1 MTTITETGPFERLV
15 SFKLTD
21 EQINDGK
28 AATARKL
35 AQEIKIAGFRPGK
48 APVPVIEATVGAER
62 LRSEVIDDILPPVLT
77 DVLNSEEIRPAVTP
91 QLESMNDVDGGVE
104 VEVRVTLWPTIEL
117 PEYKDR
123 SVEVTSPEVT
133 DEDLETQVV
142 RMLEQFGTVEE
153 VERPAAAGDF
163 VSVDVSASD
172 EGADVEEATASDLLY
187 EVGSGLFI
195 DGLDE
200 HVEGASAGDVLEF
213 ESPLPSGFGDRAG
226 EPVTFK
232 VVVNEV
238 KERILPELDDGWVEE
253 NTEFDTVEEL
263 KAELRERLSEAKL
276 EAVSRQFTERALS
289 TLVDQVEVDLPE
301 ALIRAEMDDLLHRFA
316 HRLEDSQLTLED
328 YFNATGIDQDA
339 FIEDIRNQASR
350 SLRNQL
356 VLEAVARAEEI
367 DVTEEDLSNTLQA
380 LAAQS
385 GDPVAYLRA
394 FRESGRELALA
405 SDIVRNRALDAIL
418 SGANPVDEDGE
429 PIDLR
434 LQMSEVEAEVV
445 EALPDDG
452 DDKAPVVEAEIV
464 AAGPEEE
471 E

>member
-1 MTTITETGPFERLV
+1 M
-15 SFKLTD
+15 
-21 EQINDGK
+21 
-28 AATARKL
+28 
-35 AQEIKIAGFRPGK
+35 
-48 APVPVIEATVGAER
+48 
-62 LRSEVIDDILPPVLT
+62 
-77 DVLNSEEIRPAVTP
+77 
-91 QLESMNDVDGGVE
+91 
-104 VEVRVTLWPTIEL
+104 
-117 PEYKDR
+117 
-123 SVEVTSPEVT
+123 
-133 DEDLETQVV
+133 
-142 RMLEQFGTVEE
+142 
-153 VERPAAAGDF
+153 
-163 VSVDVSASD
+163 
-172 EGADVEEATASDLLY
+172 
-187 EVGSGLFI
+187 
-195 DGLDE
+195 
-200 HVEGASAGDVLEF
+200 
-213 ESPLPSGFGDRAG
+213 
-226 EPVTFK
+226 
-232 VVVNEV
+232 
-238 KERILPELDDGWVEE
+238 
-253 NTEFDTVEEL
+253 
-263 KAELRERLSEAKL
+263 
-276 EAVSRQFTERALS
+276 
-289 TLVDQVEVDLPE
+289 
-301 ALIRAEMDDLLHRFA
+301 
-316 HRLEDSQLTLED
+316 EDSQLTLED
-328 YFNATGIDQDA
+328 YFNATGIEQDA

-452 DDKAPVVEAEIV
+452 DDDAPVVEAEIV